1 MNASAMSENTAHR
14 GLFKG
19 CVPLSR
25 GQNKI
30 LNIFFYTVLVG
41 VFATMLGAILYYV
54 YAYAALHSGNTG
66 FDWLLGIFSDFVYIM
81 NVSLEESPY
90 IIEDSSYPPIAIA
103 VLYPFALICRGVFAK
118 YAEQVLTVDELTSR
132 VILHHEFWIAMS
144 LFFVICSALVIV
156 ITIRRYRLAPIAA
169 LKTGILILTSA
180 PFIYAVMRGN
190 TIYFALIFLLLF
202 MLLYK
207 DKNPVLREIGYICL
221 AVSGLIKIYPLFFGV
236 FLLCEKKLWAS
247 VRVAI
252 YTVFGFVISFAFFKG
267 GLSDLV
273 PFLENLGEFASNNLR
288 LGAGNNLSLTS
299 VLYKLFALFSGAPDG
314 SAAFGATNTVLLLAV
329 FAIAAVAAVL
339 AKNTF
344 TRCVIASSVVVL
356 IPSVSY
362 FYALVFMLLPFMEFI
377 ASYDTM
383 DVKRRRLYTVLFL
396 LLLFPPLIATKFF
409 VPHSIAV
416 IIMLAFECTD
426 VFKKSFFT
434 EKKNRSGATA

>member
-1 MNASAMSENTAHR
+1 MNASAQPVKAEHR

-25 GQNKI
+25 SQNKI

-54 YAYAALHSGNTG
+54 YAYAALHAGSDS

-90 IIEDSSYPPIAIA
+90 IVEDSSYPPVAIA

-118 YAEQVLTVDELTSR
+118 YAERVLTVDELTSK
-132 VILHHEFWIAMS
+132 VILHREFWIAMV
-144 LFFVICSALVIV
+144 LFFVVCSALVIL
-156 ITIRRYRLAPIAA
+156 ITVRRYRLAPAAA
-169 LKTGILILTSA
+169 LKTGIIILTSA

-207 DKNPVLREIGYICL
+207 DENPVLREVGYICL
-221 AVSGLIKIYPLFFGV
+221 AVAGLIKIYPLFFGV
-236 FLLCEKKLWAS
+236 FLLCEKKLLAS
-247 VRVAI
+247 VRVAV
-252 YTVFGFVISFAFFKG
+252 YTVIGFVFSFMLFKG
-267 GLSDLV
+267 GLSDLA
-273 PFLENLGEFASNNLR
+273 PFLENLGEFASNGLR

-299 VLYKLFALFSGAPDG
+299 VLYKAVALFSKTAAEGAV
-314 SAAFGATNTVLLLAV
+314 FGAVNAVLTVAV
-329 FAIAAVAAVL
+329 FAVAAVAAVL

-362 FYALVFMLLPFMEFI
+362 FYVLVFMLLPFMEFI
-377 ASYDTM
+377 ADYDALSA
-383 DVKRRRLYTVLFL
+383 KKRRLYTVLFM
-396 LLLFPPLIATKFF
+396 LLLFPPLIATQFF

-416 IIMLAFECTD
+416 TVMLAVECTY
-426 VFKKSFFT
+426 VFKNTFFSAV
-434 EKKNRSGATA
+434 KGGSDATA

>member
-1 MNASAMSENTAHR
+1 MITSAQSPKTEHR
-14 GLFKG
+14 GLFKE

-30 LNIFFYTVLVG
+30 LNIFFYTVLAG

-54 YAYAALHSGNTG
+54 YAYAALHSGSNS

-118 YAEQVLTVDELTSR
+118 YANEVLTVDELTSR

-144 LFFVICSALVIV
+144 LFFVVCSALVIV
-156 ITIRRYRLAPIAA
+156 ITVRRYRLAPVDA
-169 LKTGILILTSA
+169 LKTGIIILTSA

-207 DKNPVLREIGYICL
+207 SENPVLREIGYICL
-221 AVSGLIKIYPLFFGV
+221 AIAGLIKIYPLFFGV

-247 VRVAI
+247 ARVAV
-252 YTVFGFVISFAFFKG
+252 YTLTAFVLSFMIFEGGISDF
-267 GLSDLV
+267 L

-299 VLYKLFALFSGAPDG
+299 VIYKLFALFSKTPDE
-314 SAAFGATNTVLLLAV
+314 SAVFGAVNAIILAAV
-329 FAIAAVAAVL
+329 FIIAAVAAVF
-339 AKNTF
+339 AKTAF
-344 TRCVIASSVVVL
+344 SRCVIASSVVVL

-362 FYALVFMLLPFMEFI
+362 FYVLMFMLLPFMEFVL
-377 ASYDTM
+377 SYETLSI
-383 DVKRRRLYTVLFL
+383 KKRRLYTVLFM
-396 LLLFPPLIATKFF
+396 LLLFPPFIATQFF
-409 VPHSIAV
+409 VPQSIAV
-416 IIMLAFECTD
+416 ITMLTTECVTVAKD
-426 VFKKSFFT
+426 L
-434 EKKNRSGATA
+434 RCRITAKPVK